1 MRKIL
6 PIFALLMLV
15 SRFDADACT
24 NVIITPGASKDG
36 SSIVSYAA
44 DSHQLYGELYFT
56 PAARFGAGSY
66 FNGLTRRLGTLKSHI
81 YQ

>member
-6 PIFALLMLV
+6 PIFVLLMLV

-44 DSHQLYGELYFT
+44 ES
-56 PAARFGAGSY
+56 A
-66 FNGLTRRLGTLKSHI
+66 NGIPRGRSVRLHRSQGPIRLWVI
-81 YQ
+81 

>member
-6 PIFALLMLV
+6 PIFVLLMLV

-56 PAARFGAGSY
+56 PAARFGAGSS
-66 FNGLTRRLGTLKSHI
+66 LQIRE
-81 YQ
+81 